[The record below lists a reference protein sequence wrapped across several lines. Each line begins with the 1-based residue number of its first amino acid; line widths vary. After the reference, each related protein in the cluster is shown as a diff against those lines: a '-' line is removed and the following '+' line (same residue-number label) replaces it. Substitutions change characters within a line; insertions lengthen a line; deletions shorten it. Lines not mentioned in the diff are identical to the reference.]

1 MGDKALY
8 ACPDCGGGLWSVKED
23 AIKKYRCHIGHS
35 YSEDDLLLKQSEHL
49 EATFWVA
56 LRMMEERRT
65 LLTKISDDENRRGL
79 TRMGNIHRER
89 ASELEAHI
97 EKLKELVYATRKD

>member
-1 MGDKALY
+1 
-8 ACPDCGGGLWSVKED
+8 
-23 AIKKYRCHIGHS
+23 
-35 YSEDDLLLKQSEHL
+35 
-49 EATFWVA
+49 
-56 LRMMEERRT
+56 MMEERQT

-79 TRMGNIHRER
+79 TRMGNIHLER